1 MRIVETGGVTMR
13 IKSLVGALALTTAF
27 AVSPLAQIEA
37 ATLGHPGS
45 QPAAASLTQLVQAK
59 EKKAKSHKAMRHH
72 RKHKSAKHAKGKGPG
87 GCGTNMYYSRKAGK
101 CLDARAK
108 K

>member
-1 MRIVETGGVTMR
+1 MRIS
-13 IKSLVGALALTTAF
+13 KSLVGALALTTAF
-27 AVSPLAQIEA
+27 AVSPLAEA

-59 EKKAKSHKAMRHH
+59 EKKAKSHKAKRHH

>member
-1 MRIVETGGVTMR
+1 MRIS
-13 IKSLVGALALTTAF
+13 KSLVGALALTTAF
-27 AVSPLAQIEA
+27 AVSPLAEA

-59 EKKAKSHKAMRHH
+59 TEKAKTKKAKSHKAKRHH
-72 RKHKSAKHAKGKGPG
+72 RKHKSAKHAKSKGAG

>member
-1 MRIVETGGVTMR
+1 MRIS
-13 IKSLVGALALTTAF
+13 KSLVGALALTTAF
-27 AVSPLAQIEA
+27 AVSPLAEA

-59 EKKAKSHKAMRHH
+59 EKKAKSHKAKRHH
-72 RKHKSAKHAKGKGPG
+72 RKHKSAKHAKSKGPG

-101 CLDARAK
+101 CMDARSK